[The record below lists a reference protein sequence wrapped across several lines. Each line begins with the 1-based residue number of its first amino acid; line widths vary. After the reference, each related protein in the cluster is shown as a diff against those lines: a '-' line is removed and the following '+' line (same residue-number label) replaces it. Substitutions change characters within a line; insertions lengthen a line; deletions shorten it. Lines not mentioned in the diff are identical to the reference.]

1 MRCLLASCQVGLCQ
15 CRTAFWDSPIVQ
27 FDSHRLSLARDLK
40 MTNKTL
46 SLFAIRE
53 TKPATVLLS
62 CESRQRFNDKTF
74 YFSYS
79 FKLEAN

>member
-1 MRCLLASCQVGLCQ
+1 M
-15 CRTAFWDSPIVQ
+15 Q
-27 FDSHRLSLARDLK
+27 FDSQRLSLARDLK
-40 MTNKTL
+40 GTNKTI

-62 CESRQRFNDKTF
+62 SESRQRFNDKTL
-74 YFSYS
+74 YFLYS